1 MAKNHYFILKKRQ
14 VFFSN
19 SFKSLIILSG
29 YKPEYNYKKIEEQLK
44 FSDKSVGLNEDTIF
58 KNIYQLKAGTY
69 SIIDLSFG
77 RYAKKINIKPYWNL
91 KKSFSKTSFKNTKNE
106 LVRIFR
112 RSI

>member
-1 MAKNHYFILKKRQ
+1 M
-14 VFFSN
+14 
-19 SFKSLIILSG
+19 SG
-29 YKPEYNYKKIEEQLK
+29 YKPGYNYKKIEEQLK

-91 KKSFSKTSFKNTKNE
+91 KKV
-106 LVRIFR
+106 LVKHPLKIQKMN
-112 RSI
+112 